1 MVGIKMGRGILS
13 LPAASA
19 FSIASFDVLFHV
31 QRKRPKEIAS
41 LRSQKIIP
49 PIKFLIKKNWT

>member
-1 MVGIKMGRGILS
+1 MGRGILS